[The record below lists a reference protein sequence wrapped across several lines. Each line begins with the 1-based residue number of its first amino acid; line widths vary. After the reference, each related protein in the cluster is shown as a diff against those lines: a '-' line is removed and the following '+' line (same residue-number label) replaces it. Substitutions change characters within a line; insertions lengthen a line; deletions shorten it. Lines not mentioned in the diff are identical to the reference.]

1 MATVNLTIDGVQV
14 AVEEGSTILAA
25 AEKAGIEIPNL
36 CFMKEMKPYGACG
49 VCVVEVEKCPKLLRA
64 CATKVSEGMVVN
76 TKGERALK
84 ARKLALELLM
94 GDHDGDCQGPC
105 KLNCPAHTD
114 CQKYVKE
121 IAEGRFADAVATVK
135 ETFPL
140 PAAIGRV
147 CPHPCEKA
155 CRRRLVEAP
164 ISIAQLK
171 YFAADQVRK
180 DGTAR
185 PIKVASPTGKKVG
198 IIGGGPAG
206 LTAAFKLAQWGHDV
220 TVYDQMPEMGG
231 MLRYGIPEY
240 RLPKAILKAETDA
253 IAELGVTFVNDFKI
267 GRNAEFEK
275 LRTWFDA
282 VIVANGAWKS
292 TAMRVKGEDLKG
304 VWGGIDFLRAVVTGQ
319 KPEIGERVA
328 IIGGGTTAMDAC
340 RTAVRVGAKEV
351 YVVYRRTRKEM
362 PAEDI
367 EITEAEEEGVKFKF
381 LCAPDEIL
389 GKDGRV
395 TGMRLQVMELGEPD
409 ERGRRKPVP
418 VPGQFEEIALDSVIA
433 AIGQRNDPEGFEA
446 LPQTPKG
453 TLAVDEKTYKFST
466 LNPQSASAK
475 ATADKPLTLNPQP
488 STLEG
493 VFACGDTVNKGAG
506 IAIGA
511 IAQANEAALAVDAY
525 LRGREYR
532 PVQPILSE
540 REVTEKD
547 FADRERIARAVM
559 PQRPAEERRHDF
571 REVNLGLSPEAAMA
585 EAKRCLECGCH
596 DYFDCR
602 LIRYANL
609 LRTDTKRLRG
619 DFHPGFVERKLV
631 SIERNQRKCI
641 TCNLCVRTC
650 EEKAKK
656 GLLGLVGRG
665 FKTVIKP
672 EFDNPEAIAGC
683 RDCHLCVD
691 ACPTGALR
699 FLG

>member
-1 MATVNLTIDGVQV
+1 MDTELITLEIDGQSVSV
-14 AVEEGSTILAA
+14 PAGTTILEAA
-25 AEKAGIEIPNL
+25 KAAGIEIPNM
-36 CFMKEMKPYGACG
+36 CYMKELGPYGACG
-49 VCVVEVEKCPKLLRA
+49 VCVVEVKDCPKMLRA
-64 CATKVSEGMVVN
+64 CSAKVTPGMVVY
-76 TKGERALK
+76 TKSEKAL
-84 ARKLALELLM
+84 ATRKLALELLM
-94 GDHDGDCQGPC
+94 GDHDGDCLGPC

-121 IAEGRFADAVATVK
+121 IAEGRFADAVATIK

-155 CRRRLVEAP
+155 CRRHLVEAP

-180 DGTAR
+180 DGNEH
-185 PIKVASPTGKKVG
+185 PIKVAASTGKKVG

-206 LTAAFKLAQWGHDV
+206 LTAAFKLVQQGHSV

-253 IAELGVTFVNDFKI
+253 IAALGVKFVNNFKI
-267 GRNAEFEK
+267 GRDADFEK
-275 LRTWFDA
+275 FRADFDA
-282 VIVANGAWKS
+282 LIVANGAWKS
-292 TAMRVKGEDLKG
+292 TAMRVKGEELKG

-328 IIGGGTTAMDAC
+328 IVGGGNTAMDAC

-351 YVVYRRTRKEM
+351 FVVYRRTRKEM
-362 PAEDI
+362 PAEDV

-381 LCAPDEIL
+381 LYAPDEIL
-389 GKDGRV
+389 GKDGKV
-395 TGMRLQVMELGEPD
+395 CGMRLQVMELGEPD

-418 VPGQFEEIALDSVIA
+418 VAGKFEEIELDSVIA
-433 AIGQRNDPEGFEA
+433 AIGQRNDPVGFET
-446 LPQTPKG
+446 LPQTQKG
-453 TLAVDEKTYKFST
+453 TIAADEGNFATT
-466 LNPQSASAK
+466 LP
-475 ATADKPLTLNPQP
+475 
-488 STLEG
+488 G

-511 IAQANEAALAVDAY
+511 IAQANEAALAVDAF
-525 LRGREYR
+525 LRGGEYR
-532 PVQPILSE
+532 PVQPVISE
-540 REVTEKD
+540 RNLTEKD
-547 FADRERIARAVM
+547 FEDRPRIARAVM
-559 PQRPAEERRHDF
+559 PQRPAEERRNDF
-571 REVNLGLSPEAAMA
+571 KEVNLGLSVEAAQA

-596 DYFDCR
+596 DYKDCK

-609 LRTDTKRLRG
+609 VKADTQRLRG
-619 DFHPGFVERKLV
+619 DFHPGFVEQKLV
-631 SIERNQRKCI
+631 TIERNQRKCI
-641 TCNLCVRTC
+641 LCNLCVRVC
-650 EEKAKK
+650 AEQAKQ

-672 EFDNPEAIAGC
+672 EFKDPAATAVCKDC
-683 RDCHLCVD
+683 RLC
-691 ACPTGALR
+691 AENCPTGALKII
-699 FLG
+699 

>member
-1 MATVNLTIDGVQV
+1 MGTVNLTIDGVQV
-14 AVEEGSTILAA
+14 SVEEGTTILTA

-36 CFMKEMKPYGACG
+36 CFMKEMNPYGACG

-64 CATKVSEGMVVN
+64 CATKVSEGMVVRTN
-76 TKGERALK
+76 GERALK
-84 ARKLALELLM
+84 ARSLALELLM

-121 IAEGRFADAVATVK
+121 IAEGRFADAVATIK

-171 YFAADQVRK
+171 YFAADQVRMN
-180 DGTAR
+180 GGEH
-185 PIKVASPTGKKVG
+185 PIEVAAPTGKKVG

-206 LTAAFKLAQWGHDV
+206 LTAAFKLAQRGHDV
-220 TVYDQMPEMGG
+220 TVCDQMPEMGG

-240 RLPKAILKAETDA
+240 RLPKAILKSETDA
-253 IAELGVTFVNDFKI
+253 IASLGVKFINNFKI
-267 GRNAEFEK
+267 GRDASFDEF
-275 LRTWFDA
+275 RSRYDA

-292 TAMRVKGEDLKG
+292 TGMRVKGEDLAG
-304 VWGGIDFLRAVVTGQ
+304 VWGGIDFLRAVVTGE

-328 IIGGGTTAMDAC
+328 IVGGGNTAMDAC

-351 YVVYRRTRKEM
+351 FVVYRRTRKEM
-362 PAEDI
+362 PAEDV

-389 GKDGRV
+389 GKDGKV
-395 TGMRLQVMELGEPD
+395 CGMRLQVMELGEPD

-418 VPGQFEEIALDSVIA
+418 VAGKFEEIALDSVIA
-433 AIGQRNDPEGFEA
+433 AIGQRNDPAGFEA

-453 TLAVDEKTYKFST
+453 TIAADEGNFATT
-466 LNPQSASAK
+466 LP
-475 ATADKPLTLNPQP
+475 
-488 STLEG
+488 G

-525 LRGREYR
+525 LAGGEYR
-532 PVQPILSE
+532 PVGPVLSE
-540 REVTEKD
+540 RDLTEKD

-571 REVNLGLSPEAAMA
+571 GEVNLGLSPEVAMA

-596 DYFDCR
+596 DYADCK

-619 DFHPGFVERKLV
+619 AFHPGYVESDLV

-641 TCNLCVRTC
+641 TCNLCVRVC

-672 EFDNPEAIAGC
+672 EFSDAAAISGC
-683 RDCHLCVD
+683 KDCHMCVD

-699 FLG
+699 LLAK

>member
-1 MATVNLTIDGVQV
+1 MIDLTIDGIQV
-14 AVEEGSTILAA
+14 SVNEGTTILEAA
-25 AEKAGIEIPNL
+25 KAAGIDIPNL
-36 CFMKEMKPYGACG
+36 CYLKELGPYGACG
-49 VCVVEVEKCPKLLRA
+49 VCVVEVENCPKMLRA
-64 CATKVSEGMVVN
+64 CSAKVAPGMVVH
-76 TKGERALK
+76 TKSEKAL
-84 ARKLALELLM
+84 ATRKLALELLM

-121 IAEGRFADAVATVK
+121 IAEGRFADAVATVM
-135 ETFPL
+135 ETYPI
-140 PAAIGRV
+140 PASIGRV

-155 CRRRLVEAP
+155 CRRHLVEES

-171 YFAADQVRK
+171 YFAADQVRAA
-180 DGTAR
+180 GGV
-185 PIKVASPTGKKVG
+185 PVAKAAAPTGKKVG

-206 LTAAFKLAQWGHDV
+206 LTAAYKLAQWGHDV

-253 IAELGVTFVNDFKI
+253 IAALGVTFVNDFKI
-267 GRNAEFEK
+267 GRDAEFDK

-292 TAMRVKGEDLKG
+292 TAMRVKGEELQG
-304 VWGGIDFLRAVVTGQ
+304 VWGGIDFLRAVVTGG

-328 IIGGGTTAMDAC
+328 IVGGGNTAMDAC

-351 YVVYRRTRKEM
+351 FVVYRRTRKEM

-389 GKDGRV
+389 GKDGKV
-395 TGMRLQVMELGEPD
+395 CGMRLQVMELGEPD

-418 VPGQFEEIALDSVIA
+418 VPGKFEEIALDSVIA

-446 LPQTPKG
+446 LPQTQKG
-453 TLAVDEKTYKFST
+453 TIAADEGNFATT
-466 LNPQSASAK
+466 LK
-475 ATADKPLTLNPQP
+475 
-488 STLEG
+488 G

-511 IAQANEAALAVDAY
+511 IAQANEAALAVNAY
-525 LRGREYR
+525 LNGMEYR
-532 PVQPILSE
+532 PVKPVISE
-540 REVTEKD
+540 RNLTEKD
-547 FADRERIARAVM
+547 FEDRPRIARAKM
-559 PQRPAEERRHDF
+559 PQRPPEERRNDF
-571 REVNLGLSPEAAMA
+571 KEVNLGLSVEAAQA

-596 DYFDCR
+596 DFADCK

-609 LRTDTKRLRG
+609 VNADTQRLRG
-619 DFHPGFVERKLV
+619 AFHPGFVEQKLV
-631 SIERNQRKCI
+631 TIERNQRKCI
-641 TCNLCVRTC
+641 LCHLCVRVC
-650 EEKAKK
+650 AEKAKQ
-656 GLLGLVGRG
+656 GLLGLVDRG

-672 EFDNPEAIAGC
+672 EFKDPSATDVC
-683 RDCHLCVD
+683 RDCRLC
-691 ACPTGALR
+691 AENCPTGALKII
-699 FLG
+699 GG

>member
-1 MATVNLTIDGVQV
+1 MDTELITLEIDGQSVSV
-14 AVEEGSTILAA
+14 PAGTTILEAA
-25 AEKAGIEIPNL
+25 KAAGIEIPNM
-36 CFMKEMKPYGACG
+36 CYMKELGPYGACG
-49 VCVVEVEKCPKLLRA
+49 VCVVEVKDCPKMLRA
-64 CATKVSEGMVVN
+64 CSAKVAPGMVVY
-76 TKGERALK
+76 TKSEKAL
-84 ARKLALELLM
+84 ATRKLALELLM
-94 GDHDGDCQGPC
+94 GDHDGDCLGPC

-121 IAEGRFADAVATVK
+121 IAEGRFADAVATIK

-180 DGTAR
+180 DGNEH
-185 PIKVASPTGKKVG
+185 PIKVAASTGKKVG

-206 LTAAFKLAQWGHDV
+206 LTAAFKLVQQGHSV

-253 IAELGVTFVNDFKI
+253 IAALGVKFVNNFKI
-267 GRNAEFEK
+267 GRDADFEK
-275 LRTWFDA
+275 FRADFDA

-292 TAMRVKGEDLKG
+292 TAMRVKGEELKG

-328 IIGGGTTAMDAC
+328 IVGGGNTAMDAC

-351 YVVYRRTRKEM
+351 FVVYRRTRKEM
-362 PAEDI
+362 PAEDV

-381 LCAPDEIL
+381 LYAPDEIL
-389 GKDGRV
+389 GKDGKV
-395 TGMRLQVMELGEPD
+395 CGMRLQVMELGEPD

-418 VPGQFEEIALDSVIA
+418 VAGKFEEIELDSVIA
-433 AIGQRNDPEGFEA
+433 AIGQRNDPVGFEA
-446 LPQTPKG
+446 LPQTQKG
-453 TLAVDEKTYKFST
+453 TIAADEGNFATT
-466 LNPQSASAK
+466 LP
-475 ATADKPLTLNPQP
+475 
-488 STLEG
+488 G

-511 IAQANEAALAVDAY
+511 IAQANEAALAVDAF
-525 LRGREYR
+525 LRGGEYR
-532 PVQPILSE
+532 PVQPVISE
-540 REVTEKD
+540 RNLTEKD
-547 FADRERIARAVM
+547 FEDRPRIARAVM
-559 PQRPAEERRHDF
+559 PQRPAEERRNDF
-571 REVNLGLSPEAAMA
+571 KEVNLGLSVEAAQA

-596 DYFDCR
+596 DYKDCK

-609 LRTDTKRLRG
+609 VKADTQRLRG
-619 DFHPGFVERKLV
+619 DFHPGFVEQKLV
-631 SIERNQRKCI
+631 TIERNQRKCI
-641 TCNLCVRTC
+641 LCNLCVRVC
-650 EEKAKK
+650 AEQAKQ

-672 EFDNPEAIAGC
+672 EFKDPAATAVCKDC
-683 RDCHLCVD
+683 RLC
-691 ACPTGALR
+691 AENCPTGALKII
-699 FLG
+699 

>member
-1 MATVNLTIDGVQV
+1 MKGMVMGTVNLTIDGVQV
-14 AVEEGSTILAA
+14 SVEEGATILAA

-36 CFMKEMKPYGACG
+36 CFKKEMKPYGACG

-64 CATKVSEGMVVN
+64 CATKVAEGMVVRTN
-76 TKGERALK
+76 GERALK

-121 IAEGRFADAVATVK
+121 IAEGRFADAVATIK

-171 YFAADQVRK
+171 SFAADQVRK
-180 DGTAR
+180 DGGEH
-185 PIKVASPTGKKVG
+185 PIKVAPPTGRKVG

-206 LTAAFKLAQWGHDV
+206 LAAAFKLVQRGHDV
-220 TVYDQMPEMGG
+220 TVFDQMPEMGG

-253 IAELGVTFVNDFKI
+253 IASLGVKFVNDFKI
-267 GRNAEFEK
+267 GRDDTLDG
-275 LRTWFDA
+275 LRAKFDA
-282 VIVANGAWKS
+282 MIVANGAWKS
-292 TAMRVKGEDLKG
+292 TSMRVKGEDLAG
-304 VWGGIDFLRAVVTGQ
+304 VWGGIDFLRAVVTGNA
-319 KPEIGERVA
+319 PDIGERVA
-328 IIGGGTTAMDAC
+328 IVGGGNTAIDAC

-351 YVVYRRTRKEM
+351 SVVYRRTRKEM

-367 EITEAEEEGVKFKF
+367 EIAEAEEEGVKFKF

-389 GKDGRV
+389 GKDGKV
-395 TGMRLQVMELGEPD
+395 CGMRLQVMELGEPD

-418 VPGQFEEIALDSVIA
+418 VAGKFEEIALDSVIA
-433 AIGQRNDPEGFEA
+433 AIGQRNDPEGFDA

-453 TLAVDEKTYKFST
+453 TIAADEANF
-466 LNPQSASAK
+466 
-475 ATADKPLTLNPQP
+475 ATSIP
-488 STLEG
+488 G

-525 LRGREYR
+525 LHGREYH
-532 PVQPILSE
+532 PVHPVLSE
-540 REVTEKD
+540 REVTERD

-559 PQRPAEERRHDF
+559 PQRPAEDRRHDF
-571 REVNLGLSPEAAMA
+571 KEVNLGLSPEVAMA

-596 DYFDCR
+596 DFADCK

-609 LRTDTKRLRG
+609 LKTDTKRLRG
-619 DFHPGFVERKLV
+619 DFHPGFIERDLV
-631 SIERNQRKCI
+631 CIERNQRKCI
-641 TCNLCVRTC
+641 TCNLCVRVC
-650 EEKAKK
+650 ENMAHK

-672 EFDNPEAIAGC
+672 EFRTGDAISGC
-683 RDCHLCVD
+683 RDCHMCVD

-699 FLG
+699 FLAS

>member
-1 MATVNLTIDGVQV
+1 MATVNLTIDDVQV
-14 AVEEGSTILAA
+14 SVEDGTTILAA

-64 CATKVSEGMVVN
+64 CATKVAEGMVVN

-114 CQKYVKE
+114 CQRYVKE

-180 DGTAR
+180 DGNEH
-185 PIKVASPTGKKVG
+185 PIKVAAPTGKKVG

-231 MLRYGIPEY
+231 MLRYGLPEY

-253 IAELGVTFVNDFKI
+253 IAALGVTFVNNFKI
-267 GRNAEFEK
+267 GREAMFDK
-275 LRTWFDA
+275 LRGWFDA

-328 IIGGGTTAMDAC
+328 IVGGGNTAMDAC

-351 YVVYRRTRKEM
+351 FVIYRRTRKEM

-389 GKDGRV
+389 GKDGKV
-395 TGMRLQVMELGEPD
+395 CGMRLQVMELGEPD

-418 VPGQFEEIALDSVIA
+418 VPGQFEEIQLDSVIA

-453 TLAVDEKTYKFST
+453 TLAADE
-466 LNPQSASAK
+466 
-475 ATADKPLTLNPQP
+475 ATFATIIP
-488 STLEG
+488 G

-547 FADRERIARAVM
+547 FADRERLARAVM

-571 REVNLGLSPEAAMA
+571 KEVNLGLSPEAAMA

-596 DYFDCR
+596 DYYDCK

-619 DFHPGFVERKLV
+619 AFHTGFVEKKLV
-631 SIERNQRKCI
+631 CIERNQRKCI

-650 EEKAKK
+650 ETLAKK

-672 EFDNPEAIAGC
+672 EFDAPEAIVGC
-683 RDCHLCVD
+683 KDCHLCVD

-699 FLG
+699 LLG

>member
-1 MATVNLTIDGVQV
+1 MDTELITLEIDGQSVSV
-14 AVEEGSTILAA
+14 PAGTTIFEAA
-25 AEKAGIEIPNL
+25 KSAGIEIPNL
-36 CFMKEMKPYGACG
+36 CYLKELGPYGACG
-49 VCVVEVEKCPKLLRA
+49 VCVVEVKDCPKMLRA
-64 CATKVSEGMVVN
+64 CSAKVAPGMVVY
-76 TKGERALK
+76 TKSEKAL
-84 ARKLALELLM
+84 ATRKLALELLM
-94 GDHDGDCQGPC
+94 GDHDGDCLGPC

-121 IAEGRFADAVATVK
+121 IAEGRFADAVATIK

-180 DGTAR
+180 DGNEH
-185 PIKVASPTGKKVG
+185 PIKVAAPTGKKVG

-206 LTAAFKLAQWGHDV
+206 LTAAFKLVQQGHSV

-253 IAELGVTFVNDFKI
+253 ISALGVKFVNNFKI
-267 GRNAEFEK
+267 GRDADFEK
-275 LRTWFDA
+275 FRADFDA

-292 TAMRVKGEDLKG
+292 TAMRVKGEELKG

-328 IIGGGTTAMDAC
+328 IVGGGNTAMDAC

-351 YVVYRRTRKEM
+351 FVVYRRTRKEM
-362 PAEDI
+362 PAEDV

-381 LCAPDEIL
+381 LYAPDEIL
-389 GKDGRV
+389 GKDGKV
-395 TGMRLQVMELGEPD
+395 CGMRLQVMELGEPD

-418 VPGQFEEIALDSVIA
+418 VAGKFEEIELDSVIA
-433 AIGQRNDPEGFEA
+433 AIGQRNDPVGFEA
-446 LPQTPKG
+446 LPQTQKG
-453 TLAVDEKTYKFST
+453 TIAADEGNFATT
-466 LNPQSASAK
+466 LP
-475 ATADKPLTLNPQP
+475 
-488 STLEG
+488 G

-511 IAQANEAALAVDAY
+511 IAQANEAALAVDAF
-525 LRGREYR
+525 LRGGEYR
-532 PVQPILSE
+532 PVQPVISE
-540 REVTEKD
+540 RNLTEKD
-547 FADRERIARAVM
+547 FEDRPRIARAVM
-559 PQRPAEERRHDF
+559 PQRPAEERRNDF
-571 REVNLGLSPEAAMA
+571 KEVNLGLSVEAAQA
-585 EAKRCLECGCH
+585 EAKRCLECVCH
-596 DYFDCR
+596 DYKDCK

-609 LRTDTKRLRG
+609 VKADTQRLRG
-619 DFHPGFVERKLV
+619 DFHPGFVEQKLV
-631 SIERNQRKCI
+631 TIERNQRKCVL
-641 TCNLCVRTC
+641 CNLCVRVC
-650 EEKAKK
+650 AEQAKK

-665 FKTVIKP
+665 FKAVIKP
-672 EFDNPEAIAGC
+672 EFRDPAATAVCKDC
-683 RDCHLCVD
+683 RLC
-691 ACPTGALR
+691 AENCPTGALKIIN
-699 FLG
+699 G

>member
-1 MATVNLTIDGVQV
+1 MGTVNLTIDGVQV
-14 AVEEGSTILAA
+14 SVEEGTTILAA

-36 CFMKEMKPYGACG
+36 CFMKEMNPYGACG

-64 CATKVSEGMVVN
+64 CATKVAEGMVVRTN
-76 TKGERALK
+76 GERALK
-84 ARKLALELLM
+84 VRSLALELLM

-121 IAEGRFADAVATVK
+121 IAEGRFADAVATIK

-171 YFAADQVRK
+171 YFAADQVREN
-180 DGTAR
+180 GGEH
-185 PIKVASPTGKKVG
+185 PIKVSAPTGKKVG

-206 LTAAFKLAQWGHDV
+206 LTAAFKLVQRGHDV
-220 TVYDQMPEMGG
+220 TVCDQMPEMGG

-253 IAELGVTFVNDFKI
+253 IASLGVKFVNNFKI
-267 GRNAEFEK
+267 GRDVGFDEF
-275 LRTWFDA
+275 RTRYDA
-282 VIVANGAWKS
+282 VIIANGAWKS
-292 TAMRVKGEDLKG
+292 TGMRVKGEDLKG

-319 KPEIGERVA
+319 APDIGERVA
-328 IIGGGTTAMDAC
+328 IVGGGNTAMDAC

-351 YVVYRRTRKEM
+351 FVVYRRTRKEM
-362 PAEDI
+362 PAEDV

-389 GKDGRV
+389 GCDGKV
-395 TGMRLQVMELGEPD
+395 SGMRLQVMELGEPD

-418 VPGQFEEIALDSVIA
+418 VEGKFEEIALDSVIA
-433 AIGQRNDPEGFEA
+433 AIGQRNDPVGFEA

-453 TLAVDEKTYKFST
+453 TIAADEGNFATT
-466 LNPQSASAK
+466 LP
-475 ATADKPLTLNPQP
+475 
-488 STLEG
+488 G

-525 LRGREYR
+525 LAGGEYR
-532 PVQPILSE
+532 PVKPVISE
-540 REVTEKD
+540 RDLTEKD

-571 REVNLGLSPEAAMA
+571 KEVNLGLSPEAAMA

-596 DYFDCR
+596 DYADCK

-619 DFHPGFVERKLV
+619 AFHPGFVENTLV
-631 SIERNQRKCI
+631 CIERNQRKCI
-641 TCNLCVRTC
+641 TCNLCVRVC

-672 EFDNPEAIAGC
+672 EFNTPAAISGC
-683 RDCHLCVD
+683 KDCHMCVD

-699 FLG
+699 LLAK

>member
-1 MATVNLTIDGVQV
+1 MVNLKIDGVQV
-14 AVEEGSTILAA
+14 SAQEGSTILAA
-25 AEKAGIEIPNL
+25 AQAAGIDIPNL
-36 CFMKEMKPYGACG
+36 CFMKELKPYGACG

-64 CATKVSEGMVVN
+64 CATKVAEGMVVN
-76 TKGERALK
+76 TKGERAMK
-84 ARKLALELLM
+84 ARKLAMELLM

-121 IAEGRFADAVATVK
+121 IAEGRFADAVATIK

-180 DGTAR
+180 EGSEH
-185 PIKVASPTGKKVG
+185 PIKVAASTGKKVG

-206 LTAAFKLAQWGHDV
+206 LTAAFKLVQQGHSV

-253 IAELGVTFVNDFKI
+253 IAALGVTFVNNFKI
-267 GRNAEFEK
+267 GRDADFEK
-275 LRTWFDA
+275 FRSWFDA

-292 TAMRVKGEDLKG
+292 SAMRVKGEELRG
-304 VWGGIDFLRAVVTGQ
+304 VWGGIDFLREVVTGG

-328 IIGGGTTAMDAC
+328 IVGGGNTAMDAC
-340 RTAVRVGAKEV
+340 RTAVRVGAKDV
-351 YVVYRRTRKEM
+351 FVIYRRTRKEM
-362 PAEDI
+362 PAEDV

-389 GKDGRV
+389 AKDGKV
-395 TGMRLQVMELGEPD
+395 CGMRLQVMELGEPD

-418 VPGQFEEIALDSVIA
+418 VPGKFEEIALDSVIA
-433 AIGQRNDPEGFEA
+433 AIGQRNDPEGFEG
-446 LPQTPKG
+446 LPQTQKG
-453 TLAVDEKTYKFST
+453 TIAADEGNF
-466 LNPQSASAK
+466 
-475 ATADKPLTLNPQP
+475 ATTIP
-488 STLEG
+488 G

-525 LRGREYR
+525 LRGGEYR

-540 REVTEKD
+540 RELTEKD
-547 FADRERIARAVM
+547 FADRERIARVTM
-559 PQRPAEERRHDF
+559 PQRPAAERRCDF
-571 REVNLGLSPEAAMA
+571 GEVNLGLSPEAAMA

-596 DYFDCR
+596 DYHDCR
-602 LIRYANL
+602 LIRLANQ

-619 DFHPGFVERKLV
+619 AFHPGYVETDLV
-631 SIERNQRKCI
+631 CIERNQRKCI
-641 TCNLCVRTC
+641 TCNQCVRVC
-650 EEKAKK
+650 EQIAKK
-656 GLLGLVGRG
+656 GILGLVGRG
-665 FKTVIKP
+665 FTTVVKP
-672 EFDNPEAIAGC
+672 EFNDPAAIAC
-683 RDCHLCVD
+683 CAECHLCVD
-691 ACPTGALR
+691 NCPTGALKLLSKGR
-699 FLG
+699 